1 MNQLSIRLTALL
13 ILLSSLAS
21 AQSDTISKPV
31 KKEKIKKGWTFGAL
45 PVVAYDADMGFQYGA
60 LAQFFDYGDG
70 TIYPEYR
77 HTFYVEVSRFTKGS
91 GVNQLFYDSKYLIP
105 GHIRVTA
112 DLDYLTERALDFY
125 GFNGYEANYDPAV
138 IDKDDSVNYI
148 SRVYYKHERFMLRAM
163 ADFQGRIIGEKL
175 RWLAGL
181 NYFNIQTGT
190 VDIKRMNKDKKE
202 SKQLPDS
209 TLLLYDE
216 YVNAG
221 LIGEDEKDGGS
232 HLILKLGLI
241 YDTRD
246 NEAAPNKGIWSE
258 LLLMVAPDFLSNT
271 SNGFTMLTATHRQFF
286 TMVPKKLVLA
296 YRLSYQGTIMGKA
309 PFYIQP
315 YLFSS
320 FALTTK
326 PDGLGGSRTI
336 RGVLRNRV
344 VGEGAVNG
352 NIELRWI
359 FWKTFLFK
367 QNFYLGLTGFFDAGM
382 VVQDR
387 FVDRTAIGNNTF
399 YFDTRNDR
407 PHFGTGLG
415 LRAALNENF
424 IIAVDYGFALDKRDG
439 TSGLYLGISNI
450 F

>member
-1 MNQLSIRLTALL
+1 MNKIAVKL
-13 ILLSSLAS
+13 ILVFITISSITA
-21 AQSDTISKPV
+21 AQTDTISKPE
-31 KKEKIKKGWTFGAL
+31 KKDKIKKGWTFGAL

-77 HTFYVEVSRFTKGS
+77 QTFYIEVSRFTKGS

-105 GHIRVTA
+105 GNIRITA

-125 GFNGYEANYDPAV
+125 GFNGYEANYEQPVTDESS
-138 IDKDDSVNYI
+138 DDYI

-175 RWLAGL
+175 RWLAGI
-181 NYFNIQTGT
+181 NYFNIKTAT
-190 VDIKRMNKDKKE
+190 VDIERMNKGKKE
-202 SKQLPDS
+202 EKQLPD
-209 TLLLYDE
+209 TTLLYDE
-216 YVNAG
+216 YVKYG
-221 LIGEDEKDGGS
+221 LISEDEKDGGS
-232 HLILKLGLI
+232 HAILKVGLI

-258 LLLMVAPDFLSNT
+258 VLVMACPAFMS
-271 SNGFTMLTATHRQFF
+271 SSPKGFTQLAIAHRQFF
-286 TMVPKKLVLA
+286 TLFPKFVLA
-296 YRLSYQGTIMGKA
+296 YRLAYQGTIAGTA

-315 YLFSS
+315 YLFTSY
-320 FALTTK
+320 ALTTK

-336 RGVLRNRV
+336 RGVMRNRV
-344 VGEGAVNG
+344 VGDGAVNA
-352 NIELRWI
+352 NLELRYKI
-359 FWKTFLFK
+359 WKTYLFK
-367 QNFYLGLTGFFDAGM
+367 QNFYLGLVGFFDAGM

-387 FVDRTAIGNNTF
+387 PVNKDLITENLSFF
-399 YFDTRNDR
+399 FDSQNDR
-407 PHFGTGLG
+407 PHYGTGLG

-439 TSGLYLGISNI
+439 TSGLYIGISHI

>member
-1 MNQLSIRLTALL
+1 MNKIAVKL
-13 ILLSSLAS
+13 ILVFIAFSSITA
-21 AQSDTISKPV
+21 AQNDTIGKSE
-31 KKEKIKKGWTFGAL
+31 KKDKIKKGWTFGAL

-77 HTFYVEVSRFTKGS
+77 QTFYVEVSRFTKGS

-105 GHIRVTA
+105 GHIRITA

-125 GFNGYEANYDPAV
+125 GFNGYEANYQQQVTDESS
-138 IDKDDSVNYI
+138 DDYI

-175 RWLAGL
+175 RWLAGI
-181 NYFNIQTGT
+181 NYFNIKTAT
-190 VDIKRMNKDKKE
+190 VDIERMNKGKKE
-202 SKQLPDS
+202 DKQLPD
-209 TLLLYDE
+209 TTLLYDE
-216 YVNAG
+216 YVKYG
-221 LIGEDEKDGGS
+221 LISEDEKDGGS
-232 HLILKLGLI
+232 HAILKVGLI

-258 LLLMVAPDFLSNT
+258 VLVMACPAFMS
-271 SNGFTMLTATHRQFF
+271 SSPKGFTQLAIAHRQFF
-286 TMVPKKLVLA
+286 TLFPKFVLA
-296 YRLSYQGTIMGKA
+296 YRLSYQGTIAGTA

-315 YLFSS
+315 YLFTSY
-320 FALTTK
+320 ALTTK

-336 RGVLRNRV
+336 RGVMRNRV
-344 VGEGAVNG
+344 VGDGAVNA
-352 NIELRWI
+352 NLELRYKL
-359 FWKTFLFK
+359 WKTYLFK
-367 QNFYLGLTGFFDAGM
+367 QNFYLGLVGFFDAGM

-387 FVDRTAIGNNTF
+387 PVDQDLITENPSF
-399 YFDTRNDR
+399 FFDSQDDR
-407 PHFGTGLG
+407 PHYGTGLG

-439 TSGLYLGISNI
+439 TSGLYIGISNI

>member
-1 MNQLSIRLTALL
+1 MNQLSIRLVTLF
-13 ILLSSLAS
+13 ILLSFFAF
-21 AQSDTISKPV
+21 AQSDTISKPP

-70 TIYPEYR
+70 TIYPEYK

-105 GHIRVTA
+105 GHIRITA

-125 GFNGYEANYDPAV
+125 GFNGYEANYHPTV
-138 IDKDDSVNYI
+138 TDSEDTAYI

-163 ADFQGRIIGEKL
+163 ADFQGRIIGEKF

-181 NYFNIQTGT
+181 NYFNIQTAT
-190 VDIKRMNKDKKE
+190 VDIERMNKGKKE
-202 SKQLPDS
+202 SKQLPD
-209 TLLLYDE
+209 TTLLYDT
-216 YVNAG
+216 YVQYG

-246 NEAAPNKGIWSE
+246 NEAAPNRGAWSE
-258 LLLMVAPDFLSNT
+258 LLLMVAPDFMSNT

-286 TMVPKKLVLA
+286 TLAPEKLVFA
-296 YRLSYQGTIMGKA
+296 YRLSYQGTIIGKA
-309 PFYIQP
+309 PYYILP
-315 YLFSS
+315 CLFSS
-320 FALTTK
+320 WALTTK

-344 VGEGAVNG
+344 VGDGAVNG
-352 NIELRWI
+352 NIELRWK
-359 FWKTFLFK
+359 FWKTYLFK

-387 FVDRTAIGNNTF
+387 PVDQNAIPENTSF
-399 YFDTRNDR
+399 YFDSKNDK
-407 PHFGTGLG
+407 PHFGTGIG

-439 TSGLYLGISNI
+439 TSGLYIGVSNI

>member
-1 MNQLSIRLTALL
+1 MNHLSIRLT
-13 ILLSSLAS
+13 ILLLLMSFFAA
-21 AQSDTISKPV
+21 AQSDTINKPV

-105 GHIRVTA
+105 GHIRITA

-125 GFNGYEANYDPAV
+125 GFNGYEANYEQGV
-138 IDKDDSVNYI
+138 TDKESDEYI
-148 SRVYYKHERFMLRAM
+148 SRVYYKHERMMLRAM
-163 ADFQGRIIGEKL
+163 ADFQGRIIGEKF

-181 NYFNIQTGT
+181 NYFNIKTAT
-190 VDIKRMNKDKKE
+190 VDIERMNKGKKE
-202 SKQLPDS
+202 SKQLPDTS
-209 TLLLYDE
+209 LLYDE
-216 YVNAG
+216 YVKYG
-221 LIGEDEKDGGS
+221 LISEEEKEGGS

-258 LLLMVAPDFLSNT
+258 LLLMVAPEFMSNT
-271 SNGFTMLTATHRQFF
+271 SSGFTMLTATHRQFF
-286 TMVPKKLVLA
+286 TLAPKKLVLA
-296 YRLSYQGTIMGKA
+296 YRLSYQGTIMGRT
-309 PFYIQP
+309 PFYMLP

-326 PDGLGGSRTI
+326 PDGLGGSRTV

-344 VGEGAVNG
+344 VGDGTVNG
-352 NIELRWI
+352 NIELRWK
-359 FWKTFLFK
+359 FWKTYLFK

-387 FVDRTAIGNNTF
+387 FVDQDVTDNKTF
-399 YFDTRNDR
+399 YFDTQHDR

-439 TSGLYLGISNI
+439 TSGLYIGISNV